1 MKNLKFLFC
10 SLLLLAFCF
19 SVSAHSDVKYK
30 TKIEL
35 VKHQMDLSPVVTFT
49 NCNDFVFTVVSKKVP
64 SISVDVPQIPFS
76 KFSKSLIY
84 RNVEQRNIFLANSP
98 YFYFYKN
105 EQFFS
110 IHNIILRENYLFNT
124 NYKNVQTSLN
134 KNSSYS
140 CCGNYRNY
148 SYSLC
153 RLQ

>member
-1 MKNLKFLFC
+1 MKNLKFLFT
-10 SLLLLAFCF
+10 SLLLVALSF
-19 SVSAHSDVKYK
+19 SVSAHNDVQHK
-30 TKIEL
+30 TKTEL
-35 VKHQMDLSPVVTFT
+35 VKHQSDVYTITAFA

-84 RNVEQRNIFLANSP
+84 GNVEQRNIFLADSP

-110 IHNIILRENYLFNT
+110 IHNIIQRENYLFNS